1 MDEKNKNIPHSLI
14 IDNRKNLTI
23 TGVTDVENFD
33 DESICLYTQYGQVS
47 IRGENLQVS
56 VLNTENGDVTA
67 SGKINSV
74 AYSEKTEKNP
84 RFFAR
89 VFR

>member
-14 IDNRKNLTI
+14 IDNRKNLTV
-23 TGVTDVENFD
+23 TGVTDVDNFD
-33 DESICLYTQYGQVS
+33 DEGICLYTQYGQIS

-56 VLNTENGDVTA
+56 VLNTENGDVSA

-74 AYSEKTEKNP
+74 TYSDKTEKNP